1 MGRDLGQLLQAGGSR
16 ECGVD
21 GTMVLRWHK
30 WAGDG
35 LGESGAREA
44 SRTAA
49 ELVVEHWLKW
59 WDGKHRTG
67 AHSLTVL
74 VG

>member
-16 ECGVD
+16 EGDVD

-49 ELVVEHWLKW
+49 ELVVEHWLIWKGT
-59 WDGKHRTG
+59 DGKHTEWE
-67 AHSLTVL
+67 HTP
-74 VG
+74 